1 MLSQSGMIFNLIFI
15 QTYLI
20 IINSVIFLAL
30 CKRRDHS
37 IWIYG
42 KFAI

>member
-1 MLSQSGMIFNLIFI
+1 MILNLIFI
-15 QTYLI
+15 QIYFI
-20 IINSVIFLAL
+20 IISSVIFFAL
-30 CKRRDHS
+30 CERRDHS